1 MSHQLAKEDEY
12 ELSTKVQ
19 TLGEQALAPW
29 MAGYSGLVT
38 TCPQG

>member
-19 TLGEQALAPW
+19 TLGERTHGPKDAR
-29 MAGYSGLVT
+29 YSG
-38 TCPQG
+38 